1 MPSSVSF
8 LLVLLTLLWEG
19 SPPNKHLWSSSKIL
33 CKSRRCALSS
43 WHCQSVS
50 VSLAAPPG
58 RNDRLQ
64 TAATPWK
71 DHCMRAFVCV
81 RRLGHARNAHCSL
94 EFSTD
99 SLNPSEPKV
108 GTAHTWT
115 HTGRRSPFP
124 APHSSMLDTGCTQQT
139 HGTAHACVC
148 HVLLKPHVL
157 TFSMPSC
164 HFGRMRNSI
173 VFHSRFGGKREKGDS
188 TESRCH
194 KSTFVLHLCICCH

>member
-1 MPSSVSF
+1 MPSSLAF
-8 LLVLLTLLWEG
+8 LLVLLTLLWGG
-19 SPPNKHLWSSSKIL
+19 SPPNKPLWSSSKFL

-43 WHCQSVS
+43 WHCQSLL

-71 DHCMRAFVCV
+71 TTACV
-81 RRLGHARNAHCSL
+81 RLCVFDVSGTRKMPTAVWNSPLTALIR
-94 EFSTD
+94 
-99 SLNPSEPKV
+99 LNPKSGLRTP
-108 GTAHTWT
+108 GHTLEDARCS
-115 HTGRRSPFP
+115 RRPTP
-124 APHSSMLDTGCTQQT
+124 QCWT